1 MSNGVATPVARAD
14 PSLLST
20 RVLLFGE
27 GDKVAAELRRAVRR
41 RDLIGPAGLGRL
53 SSRAAA
59 QAVGEQ
65 VSSIGQE
72 LVDLDAG
79 DVLVRIWRKRKDLIK
94 AAQQTLDDPGSAA
107 TVVLAAHDVHVDH
120 QPRVEVLVEGVRI
133 ATVTFDL
140 ALDLKVQA
148 LVAVLRDG
156 ALVEI
161 AQGDVDVTGT
171 LSVYGEKVLT
181 RTRAVSLPDWFALRG
196 RLTLVQE
203 DEAAVRRPA
212 VGTRGYHVP
221 APHRTSPRP
230 PAAL

>member
-1 MSNGVATPVARAD
+1 MDEGDGDMSHGTPTPVARAD

-27 GDKVAAELRRAVRR
+27 DDKGAAELRKAVRR

-53 SSRAAA
+53 SGRAAA
-59 QAVGEQ
+59 QTVGEQ

-79 DVLVRIWRKRKDLIK
+79 DVLVRIWRKRKDLVR
-94 AAQQTLDDPGSAA
+94 AAQQTLEEPGSAA

-120 QPRVEVLVEGVRI
+120 QPRVEVLVEGVHI

-140 ALDLKVQA
+140 ALDLKVEA
-148 LVAVLRDG
+148 VVAVLRDG

-161 AQGDVDVTGT
+161 AQGDVHVTGT
-171 LSVYGEKVLT
+171 LSVYGEKVLA
-181 RTRAVSLPDWFALRG
+181 RTRVVPLPDWFALRG

-203 DEAAVRRPA
+203 DEATVRRRT

-221 APHRTSPRP
+221 APHPH
-230 PAAL
+230 